1 MALAL
6 WPFLG
11 LGTLAVVAVETVE
24 ELTEILGEGDLF
36 LLCGGL

>member
-1 MALAL
+1 MVLAL

-11 LGTLAVVAVETVE
+11 LGTLVVEAVETVE
-24 ELTEILGEGDLF
+24 ELTEILGEGDLL